1 MGKMTLLMSAISLQ
15 LERVLNHVLLC
26 FSLPFFVVANLQVAT
41 KSRIN
46 NKVKWMYD
54 RGDYDGLRDS
64 LKEVHWNCL
73 LNDGLSVD
81 EVWSEIVNKIN
92 NGIDKFVLQRNT
104 SGRSVHQRKT
114 VSHTVLTT

>member
-1 MGKMTLLMSAISLQ
+1 
-15 LERVLNHVLLC
+15 
-26 FSLPFFVVANLQVAT
+26 
-41 KSRIN
+41 
-46 NKVKWMYD
+46 MYD

-92 NGIDKFVLQRNT
+92 NGIVPQRNT
-104 SGRSVHQRKT
+104 SDRSVHQRKT
-114 VSHTVLTT
+114 VNHTVLEFF